1 MTYHSVGS
9 AYAIN
14 KKEHVLSELRLSIF
28 DRTIRVAC
36 EDAGLERLLLGVY
49 GSLAVEQFADDQAP
63 DLDYKV
69 ALGDSADKDRK
80 YCIHRVGQHPIF
92 SGDIGLFLYQFEKD
106 MTIRLEEMRND
117 LYFLHAAA
125 LEYKGKIH
133 LLVAESGGGKSTT
146 GWALLHHGFNYAS
159 DELAPVE
166 LETMTVRVYPH
177 ALCQKTRPPEPYL
190 LPDATLCNERTLHI
204 PAEVLPCQ
212 VVTDSLPLKS
222 IFFVRYDPEATSPAI
237 KPVSAGEAG
246 ARIYANGL
254 NQLAHPS
261 DGLDAA
267 LEIAQHCHSFE
278 LQSAGLQDT
287 CELVK
292 ALLDKDMSA

>member
-1 MTYHSVGS
+1 ML
-9 AYAIN
+9 
-14 KKEHVLSELRLSIF
+14 KKTKKRAPNLPVLWFSMFNRNIRVNCEESELHTMLLS
-28 DRTIRVAC
+28 
-36 EDAGLERLLLGVY
+36 VY
-49 GSLAVEQFADDQAP
+49 GAMRIKPTDETRKP
-63 DLDYKV
+63 DLDYK
-69 ALGDSADKDRK
+69 LYFSSHEPQEF
-80 YCIHRVGQHPIF
+80 CMHRNGNEPVY
-92 SGDIGLFLYQFEKD
+92 SGDDGLFLYQFEKD
-106 MTIRLEEMRND
+106 MTIALEEIRHD

-166 LETMTVRVYPH
+166 LDTMKVHVYPH
-177 ALCQKTRPPEPYL
+177 ALCQKTEPPEPYL
-190 LPDATLCNERTLHI
+190 LPEETLYTERTLHI
-204 PAEVLPCQ
+204 PVKALPCE
-212 VVTDSLPLKS
+212 VVTESLPLHS

-246 ARIYANGL
+246 ARVYANGL

-267 LEIAQHCHSFE
+267 LEIAQHCRCYE
-278 LQSAGLQDT
+278 LQSAGLPAT

-292 ALLDKDMSA
+292 VVLDKDMSA